1 MNNKTFL
8 FPLIILLVI
17 NLLAGLS
24 YGSEDAGHVVPGS
37 QFYLGPEDELEISV
51 WKDETLTRQ
60 VVVRPDG
67 KISFPLIGDIL
78 ATGRT
83 VGELQQEIKKKIEVY
98 VPDAPVTVLLLTVNS
113 TKIYVVGKVN
123 KPGVYV
129 MGATLRVMQVLAM
142 AGGMTIFADEDD
154 ILIIREENG
163 KQRFIEF
170 DYGRVAGG
178 KDLEKNIRLKP
189 GDTVVVP

>member
-1 MNNKTFL
+1 MRKKL
-8 FPLIILLVI
+8 FPFLVVLLIMI
-17 NLLAGLS
+17 NLFAGLS

-83 VGELQQEIKKKIEVY
+83 VGELQQEIKKKIGVY

-113 TKIYVVGKVN
+113 TKIYVVGKVH

-129 MGATLRVMQVLAM
+129 MGTTLRIMQVLAM
-142 AGGMTIFADEDD
+142 AGGMTTFADEDD

-178 KDLEKNIRLKP
+178 KDLEKNIRLKS